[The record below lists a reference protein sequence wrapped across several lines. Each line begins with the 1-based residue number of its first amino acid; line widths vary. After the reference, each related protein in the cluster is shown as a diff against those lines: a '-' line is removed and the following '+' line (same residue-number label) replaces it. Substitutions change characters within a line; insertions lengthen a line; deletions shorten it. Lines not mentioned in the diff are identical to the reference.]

1 MRWNNSEL
9 IADSTPDELYD
20 SAGKRLLAYSAT
32 LYVEEA
38 VNISDFTV
46 VPATVT
52 INSTFKAS
60 LIVTEELMEGVM

>member
-1 MRWNNSEL
+1 MRWDNSEL

-20 SAGKRLLAYSAT
+20 SAGERLLAYSAT
-32 LYVEEA
+32 LCVEDG
-38 VNISDFTV
+38 VNISDFIV
-46 VPATVT
+46 APATVT

>member
-9 IADSTPDELYD
+9 IADSTTDELYD

-32 LYVEEA
+32 LYVEED
-38 VNISDFTV
+38 VSISDFTV

-60 LIVTEELMEGVM
+60 LVVTEELMEGVM